1 MPGMRE
7 TEQDYGPCSLCPLP
21 GFCLTNFSQR
31 ISFIRKVRTCRNRK
45 IIKGDQII
53 IIESLARVKDLQL
66 LLKGFPGDAGGKEF
80 TADAGDAR
88 DMGSIPGWGRSP
100 GEGNGNP
107 F

>member
-1 MPGMRE
+1 M
-7 TEQDYGPCSLCPLP
+7 
-21 GFCLTNFSQR
+21 
-31 ISFIRKVRTCRNRK
+31 RTCRNRK

-88 DMGSIPGWGRSP
+88 DTGSIPASGRSL
-100 GEGNGNP
+100 GVENGNP
-107 F
+107 LQYPCLENPMDRGARRATIHGVAKSRT